1 MDKDVLK
8 TIAGMCDNI
17 EELIRTNKSKKSNY
31 YQQKVILDLYMSVL
45 NYQYYFAQNIG
56 YKNGNEKI

>member
-8 TIAGMCDNI
+8 TIAEMCDNI
-17 EELIRTNKSKKSNY
+17 EALIRTNKSKKPNY

-56 YKNGNEKI
+56 Y